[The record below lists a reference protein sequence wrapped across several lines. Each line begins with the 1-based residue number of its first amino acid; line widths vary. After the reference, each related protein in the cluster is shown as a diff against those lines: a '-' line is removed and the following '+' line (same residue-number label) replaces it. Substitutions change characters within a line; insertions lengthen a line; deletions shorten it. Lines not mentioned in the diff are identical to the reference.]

1 MLVHTLRRL
10 QVALPLLGAFLSS
23 PAPAQDPMPM
33 AGPPRMVVLNSVFYG
48 KGANSLEAGDP
59 DLALVAAGILRR
71 ELRRYSEF
79 AVVDSTLTADAFRRA
94 EAAGIECNTIACARS
109 IGVDLGARWVVR
121 SKLSKT
127 SNLIWYISGQLIDVM
142 SGKLLTDQEL
152 ELKGISRDMV
162 PRGAVSLSRRLAGA
176 AGATPLPPLA
186 APEAAGTV
194 GVLDA
199 AKVTAL
205 LAATPSGGSPD
216 LSGADLSNLDLHGL
230 DFRRANL
237 TKANLSGA
245 NLAGANLFSCD
256 LTDAVAAGA
265 NLEGANLDG
274 TTLRRANFHGA
285 KFRKAS
291 LFATILEAADLSQ
304 ADLSETRI
312 IGYLR
317 KANLTRAR
325 LTSAN
330 IGADPG
336 NQSMGVMRTQF
347 VSADLTGADLS
358 QANLFKADFS
368 YASLRGANLSG
379 ANLSNADMV
388 QTDLSQADLTG
399 ADLSKADITGAIFTG
414 AKGVSQIK
422 GLDQA
427 RNRDKA
433 QFDEHM
439 E

>member
-1 MLVHTLRRL
+1 MPVHVLRRL
-10 QVALPLLGAFLSS
+10 QVALPLLGILFFSRAS
-23 PAPAQDPMPM
+23 AQDAMPM

-59 DLALVAAGILRR
+59 GLAPVATGILRR
-71 ELRRYSEF
+71 ELRRYGEF
-79 AVVDSTLTADAFRRA
+79 SVVDSTLTADAFRRA
-94 EAAGIECNTIACARS
+94 ESGGIECNTIACARS

-121 SKLSKT
+121 SKVSKT

-142 SGKLLTDQEL
+142 SGRLLADQEL
-152 ELKGISRDMV
+152 ELKGNSREMV
-162 PRGAVSLSRRLAGA
+162 PQGAASLSRRLAGA

-186 APEAAGTV
+186 PDAAKPA

-199 AKVTAL
+199 AGVTAL
-205 LAATPSGGSPD
+205 LAATTSGASPD
-216 LSGADLSNLDLHGL
+216 LSGANLSNLDLHGL

-274 TTLRRANFHGA
+274 TTLRRANFHA
-285 KFRKAS
+285 ANFHKAS
-291 LFATILEAADLSQ
+291 LFATILEAADLSE

-312 IGYLR
+312 IGYMR

-358 QANLFKADFS
+358 KANLFKADFS
-368 YASLRGANLSG
+368 YASLRGANLTG
-379 ANLSNADMV
+379 ANLSNTDMV
-388 QTDLSQADLTG
+388 QTDLSQADLAG
-399 ADLSKADITGAIFTG
+399 ADLSQADISGAIFTG
-414 AKGVSQIK
+414 ARGVSQIK
-422 GLDQA
+422 GLDRT